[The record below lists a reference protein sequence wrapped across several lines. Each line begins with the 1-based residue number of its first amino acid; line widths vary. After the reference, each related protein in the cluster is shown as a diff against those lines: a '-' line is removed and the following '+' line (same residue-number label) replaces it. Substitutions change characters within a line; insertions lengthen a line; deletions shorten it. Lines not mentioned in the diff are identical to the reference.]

1 MRRVA
6 AHLPGQNSPIGR
18 LNPPSLPYRTEPGGT
33 FYGQLA
39 LKGESKGPD
48 ICYSA
53 AYTSQ
58 TRDQQRFTIS
68 EVTTGMIQWCR
79 SALCG
84 HPVPPLTDNWTRGA
98 ASRRTIAPIS
108 HTGPSPRSRSYYLF
122 PVPLRVGG

>member
-53 AYTSQ
+53 AYTSLRLATSSALQ
-58 TRDQQRFTIS
+58 SPKS
-68 EVTTGMIQWCR
+68 EVAKTG
-79 SALCG
+79 
-84 HPVPPLTDNWTRGA
+84 N
-98 ASRRTIAPIS
+98 
-108 HTGPSPRSRSYYLF
+108 
-122 PVPLRVGG
+122 